1 MDMLVGIVLIYHW
14 LCLLVYVQPIFRVQI
29 NISDLPQKI
38 FTNLAIINGDGG
50 MKEVPQLGQ
59 SHPQKWECQLAISM
73 VWQYVSGPKLRA
85 ARSVANICNAKR
97 SNVGIHKLFGLVRNG
112 VPHCQELFYF
122 QLQDKM
128 LLFLLLLSDSPAAY
142 RDQNYQPPKMV

>member
-1 MDMLVGIVLIYHW
+1 
-14 LCLLVYVQPIFRVQI
+14 
-29 NISDLPQKI
+29 
-38 FTNLAIINGDGG
+38 
-50 MKEVPQLGQ
+50 
-59 SHPQKWECQLAISM
+59 M

-85 ARSVANICNAKR
+85 ARSFANMQCKKVERGN
-97 SNVGIHKLFGLVRNG
+97 SQTVCLVRNG